1 MTRVSA
7 KKRGHITCHQTRAI
21 LPLPICLTVF
31 DFVVAKELNA
41 FLKHYAS
48 QVSSSYL
55 ECAIPG
61 RQILDLTFSLSQV
74 LEKAADQHGAGC
86 VAQADIEKFYDF
98 LQPTDIFQWLRRN
111 DCPLPICASF
121 LRLHCLPELFIR
133 CGLHVASVGRRT
145 RGIHTGAR
153 SSASAGRIPLLDIGS
168 RRSHVF
174 DQFAFESPGCKHS
187 LASFVDN
194 VFATG
199 KSVDSALLILE
210 DVETQLGEHWG
221 LRYGADS
228 RCLLPSSG
236 QLISE
241 EDDDKWPVK
250 DHMKCLGQVIAANGS
265 ITEDWKCCI
274 GCLWA
279 AFFLNFRPALRSSPI
294 AVRLRF
300 LELHILSVLA
310 FRWSRWPFTTST
322 LQNIDSIQN
331 HFTRLLFPLP
341 SGDDERPEAYF
352 ARRSHFTGRI
362 SILAGKWSLMWAKRV
377 CSWFQ
382 HLQRG
387 HDTSSWAPKLIQFQD
402 ADWLESRRGWQ
413 SSTQRRGTGTR
424 LASGQPPKRWIEGHR
439 ELLRRGLHLLPDP
452 PNRNDATS
460 MIQAHVLR
468 HGAF

>member
-1 MTRVSA
+1 
-7 KKRGHITCHQTRAI
+7 
-21 LPLPICLTVF
+21 
-31 DFVVAKELNA
+31 
-41 FLKHYAS
+41 
-48 QVSSSYL
+48 
-55 ECAIPG
+55 
-61 RQILDLTFSLSQV
+61 
-74 LEKAADQHGAGC
+74 
-86 VAQADIEKFYDF
+86 
-98 LQPTDIFQWLRRN
+98 
-111 DCPLPICASF
+111 
-121 LRLHCLPELFIR
+121 
-133 CGLHVASVGRRT
+133 
-145 RGIHTGAR
+145 
-153 SSASAGRIPLLDIGS
+153 
-168 RRSHVF
+168 
-174 DQFAFESPGCKHS
+174 
-187 LASFVDN
+187 
-194 VFATG
+194 
-199 KSVDSALLILE
+199 
-210 DVETQLGEHWG
+210 
-221 LRYGADS
+221 
-228 RCLLPSSG
+228 
-236 QLISE
+236 
-241 EDDDKWPVK
+241 
-250 DHMKCLGQVIAANGS
+250 MKCLGQVIAANGS

-300 LELHILSVLA
+300 LELHTLSVLA

-352 ARRSHFTGRI
+352 ARRSHFTDRI
-362 SILAGKWSLMWAKRV
+362 SILAGKWSPLWAKRV
-377 CSWFQ
+377 HSWFQ